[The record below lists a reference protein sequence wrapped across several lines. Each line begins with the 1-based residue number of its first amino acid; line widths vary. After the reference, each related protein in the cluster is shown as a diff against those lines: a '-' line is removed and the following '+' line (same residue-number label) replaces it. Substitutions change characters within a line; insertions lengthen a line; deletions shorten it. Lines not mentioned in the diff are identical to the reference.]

1 MHPSSALS
9 QSRPR
14 IESLYMPKYKPR
26 PGDKVVPVR
35 LNAETAARLRAIAQK
50 FDVPEASIIKL
61 SLRAG
66 LRKIEAD
73 GEMFTL
79 DEPLGDSARTEAEAL
94 NQLTRQHAGESLPGA
109 TNRIAAAE
117 RPARRTTRGH
127 ASA

>member
-1 MHPSSALS
+1 
-9 QSRPR
+9 
-14 IESLYMPKYKPR
+14 MPKYKPR
-26 PGDKVVPVR
+26 PGDKIVPVR

-79 DEPLGDSARTEAEAL
+79 DQPLGDGGRTEADAL
-94 NQLTRQHAGESLPGA
+94 NQLTRQHAGESVSGS
-109 TNRIAAAE
+109 TNRVAATE
-117 RPARRTTRGH
+117 HPAGRTKRGH